1 MKGFFNVLELLAK
14 FNGTSYTK
22 YYGDVKDELTRL
34 FTKYQQRFGEAPR
47 AERAAMPTAPHQKW
61 GKIYGGPDASS
72 GPSSSSSAVSAGVVN
87 ELSAYLDSDP
97 VNDWNES
104 FDLLLWWRDHKMTYP
119 VLSILARDVLSVP
132 VSTVSS
138 ESCFSCTA
146 RILED
151 RRRRLLP
158 EHVEMLTCLKDWDL
172 GARKQQ
178 HAPVDK
184 ELEEHFSNLFL
195 DEEEGSGGGA
205 AVAGAGGG

>member
-1 MKGFFNVLELLAK
+1 
-14 FNGTSYTK
+14 
-22 YYGDVKDELTRL
+22 
-34 FTKYQQRFGEAPR
+34 
-47 AERAAMPTAPHQKW
+47 MPTAPHQKW

-72 GPSSSSSAVSAGVVN
+72 GPSSSSPAASGSGVN

-119 VLSILARDVLSVP
+119 VLSIMARDILSVP

-138 ESCFSCTA
+138 ESCFSCTS

-158 EHVEMLTCLKDWDL
+158 EHVEMLTCLKDWDQ

-178 HAPVDK
+178 HAAVDK
-184 ELEEHFSNLFL
+184 DLEELFNNMFL
-195 DEEEGSGGGA
+195 DEGEGSGGADA
-205 AVAGAGGG
+205 AGAGAGG